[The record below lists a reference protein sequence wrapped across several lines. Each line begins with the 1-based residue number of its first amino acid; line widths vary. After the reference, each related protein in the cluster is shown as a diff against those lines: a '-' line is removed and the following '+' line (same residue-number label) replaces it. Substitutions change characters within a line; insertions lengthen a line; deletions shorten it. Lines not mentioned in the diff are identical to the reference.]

1 MEKTGQGEQGP
12 FMDCLTLARCSLS
25 FPFLRTHLPG
35 ASHLGH
41 LVTVVLSA

>member
-12 FMDCLTLARCSLS
+12 FMDCSLS
-25 FPFLRTHLPG
+25 FPLLRTHLPE

-41 LVTVVLSA
+41 LLIIALFVRAQ